1 MSPFKAGTQVF
12 SFDSNPCDY
21 FSTGKV
27 KAMTLSLTVLVAIE
41 MFNSLNALS
50 EDGSL
55 LAMLMYNIFLIGE
68 TCDSAITYSAQ
79 ACNEEDTQAP
89 SDRSTTSSST
99 S

>member
-1 MSPFKAGTQVF
+1 
-12 SFDSNPCDY
+12 
-21 FSTGKV
+21 
-27 KAMTLSLTVLVAIE
+27 MTISLTFLVAIE

-55 LAMLMYNIFLIGE
+55 LAMLMYYTFLIGE
-68 TCDSAITYSAQ
+68 TCDFAVTYLAQ

-89 SDRSTTSSST
+89 SDRGTTSSST

>member
-1 MSPFKAGTQVF
+1 M
-12 SFDSNPCDY
+12 
-21 FSTGKV
+21 
-27 KAMTLSLTVLVAIE
+27 LVAIE
-41 MFNSLNALS
+41 MFNSLNALL

-55 LAMLMYNIFLIGE
+55 LSMLMYYIFLIGE
-68 TCDSAITYSAQ
+68 TCDSTDTYLAQ